1 MGKTFNEVYVGDIVY
16 ILHNGGTLSEA
27 KILRY
32 ERVGVVG
39 CLMGIYT
46 GDEKI
51 NFWTQT
57 NNSSKHV
64 PELHGTVYAD
74 LNDVLDA
81 VKDQMRIVEKK
92 ANFLLMTQAKVLT
105 KLKEQK

>member
-1 MGKTFNEVYVGDIVY
+1 MRKTFHNVYVGDIVY
-16 ILHNGGTLSEA
+16 ILHNGGSMSEA
-27 KILRY
+27 KIIRY
-32 ERVGVVG
+32 DKDFNGT
-39 CLMGIYT
+39 MIGIYD

-51 NFWTQT
+51 DFWIGVSD
-57 NNSSKHV
+57 SSRHI

-74 LNDVLDA
+74 LEDVLDA
-81 VKDQMRIVEKK
+81 VKNQMRIVEKK

>member
-1 MGKTFNEVYVGDIVY
+1 MRKTFHNVYVGDIVY
-16 ILHNGGTLSEA
+16 ILHNGGSMSEA
-27 KILRY
+27 KIIRY
-32 ERVGVVG
+32 DKDFNGT
-39 CLMGIYT
+39 MIGIYD

-51 NFWTQT
+51 DFWIGVSD
-57 NNSSKHV
+57 SSRHI

-74 LNDVLDA
+74 LEDVLDA

-92 ANFLLMTQAKVLT
+92 ADFLLMTQAKVLT

>member
-27 KILRY
+27 KITQYDR
-32 ERVGVVG
+32 GKTFN
-39 CLMGIYT
+39 MISIYT
-46 GDEKI
+46 GDERI
-51 NFWTQT
+51 GFCAQT
-57 NNSSKHV
+57 NTSSKLV

-92 ANFLLMTQAKVLT
+92 ADFLLMTQAKVLT